1 MIMDKIS
8 NYDDETDKGA
18 LHNVESFVLDKLL
31 THHTSQSG
39 PIINIGELMESLDP
53 NMSPLFDQA
62 IEDLVSQSLIYSS
75 DGENFQIAQE
85 GIYELENRKREAIPL

>member
-1 MIMDKIS
+1 
-8 NYDDETDKGA
+8 
-18 LHNVESFVLDKLL
+18 
-31 THHTSQSG
+31 
-39 PIINIGELMESLDP
+39 IINIGELMESLDP